1 MGTERLKKP
10 DLDKHPSPGRVAVD
24 ERGRSVWQWTGDID
38 STTSLLKS
46 LNTDALSLEKT
57 NEFAR
62 PDVDFRPDSRAK
74 SGAASDRQRS
84 TSEVTQTRKSV
95 APGSGSKPGGG
106 FNPYDNS

>member
-1 MGTERLKKP
+1 MGTENLKKL
-10 DLDKHPSPGRVAVD
+10 DLEKDPSPGRVTVD
-24 ERGRSVWQWTGDID
+24 DRGRNVWQWTGDVD

-46 LNTDALSLEKT
+46 LDTDALALEKT

-62 PDVDFRPDSRAK
+62 PDLDFRPDDKGR
-74 SGAASDRQRS
+74 SGAVSKHKPAK
-84 TSEVTQTRKSV
+84 TEVTQTRKSV